1 MARVFTKQ
9 DFYLLIYI
17 MRSWQERDPDERW
30 SDHMRDHWGLGPVN
44 TIRDRDRLVNLAK
57 RILDVIRSY
66 PKEEVES
73 DNEPEATEEGE
84 ESSDDDEV
92 TRSE

>member
-17 MRSWQERDPDERW
+17 MRDWKERDADERW
-30 SDHMRDHWGLGPVN
+30 SEHMRDHWGLGPVN
-44 TIRDRDRLVNLAK
+44 TLRDRDRLLDLAK
-57 RILDVIRSY
+57 RILEISRSY
-66 PKEEVES
+66 PKEEEEVDS
-73 DNEPEATEEGE
+73 EPEATEEGE
-84 ESSDDDEV
+84 ESSTDDEI